1 MKKRFIKII
10 CILSLILS
18 FFALYNVSN
27 IVKADSGFDADYD
40 YDYSYGNDSYYGG
53 SSWDDDD
60 DDDYYYGGS
69 SSYNNYNGSGG
80 GSLSGGELALV
91 ILLSLS
97 PFIVWLIIY
106 LISNK
111 VKEYKSNPLIDTRG
125 MPVDNDL
132 NMQAYL
138 LYKEVQEAWMNQDIE
153 SVRHL
158 LTDEM
163 FNMYLMQIDTLI
175 EKKQVNVMKDIYFV
189 SGHVASRRNYKG
201 RETVT
206 MIFRV
211 MCRDYIVNEN
221 NKVIRGNKHAIC
233 DYTYELKLVRNSDP
247 KKINCPSCGALINYK
262 EGTKCSHCSSIVH
275 IDTDHYRLA
284 NKTMLRQSRRK

>member
-1 MKKRFIKII
+1 MKKKFLKIFIIF
-10 CILSLILS
+10 SLIFS
-18 FFALYNVSN
+18 VFALTDVSDT
-27 IVKADSGFDADYD
+27 IKADSGFDADYD
-40 YDYSYGNDSYYGG
+40 YDYDYGGSDWG

-138 LYKEVQEAWMNQDIE
+138 LYKRVQEAWMNQDIE

-163 FNMYLMQIDTLI
+163 FNMYLMQLDTLI
-175 EKKQVNVMKDIYFV
+175 EKREVNVMEDIYFV

-206 MIFRV
+206 LKI
-211 MCRDYIVNEN
+211 IVT
-221 NKVIRGNKHAIC
+221 VS
-233 DYTYELKLVRNSDP
+233 LPL
-247 KKINCPSCGALINYK
+247 
-262 EGTKCSHCSSIVH
+262 
-275 IDTDHYRLA
+275 
-284 NKTMLRQSRRK
+284 